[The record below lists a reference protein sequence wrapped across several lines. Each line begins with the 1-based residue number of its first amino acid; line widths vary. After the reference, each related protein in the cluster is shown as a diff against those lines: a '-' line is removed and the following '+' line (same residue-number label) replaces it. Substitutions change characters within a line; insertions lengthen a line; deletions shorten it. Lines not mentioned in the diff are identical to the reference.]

1 MYHTSIVGKACPSS
15 KPKKSKNKTG
25 DPGEG
30 SSGSRNPKI
39 ASQSGNELEDDG
51 IGQEIVK
58 PDSVSAKFCSN
69 ACSQIRNMI
78 KTDWLLPN
86 EMLDLRG
93 DLEKLILYSASK
105 ATWAKHCSAWKL
117 YDKFCQIYNIR
128 FELPIRVHHIF

>member
-1 MYHTSIVGKACPSS
+1 
-15 KPKKSKNKTG
+15 
-25 DPGEG
+25 
-30 SSGSRNPKI
+30 
-39 ASQSGNELEDDG
+39 
-51 IGQEIVK
+51 
-58 PDSVSAKFCSN
+58 
-69 ACSQIRNMI
+69 MI

-128 FELPIRVHHIF
+128 FELPFRVHHIFEIEIVKWLVVRKNGEITY